1 MFNDAFENP
10 SYDDHGLETTENHI
24 IESASNISTLQSN
37 NHFPASSN
45 SPPPAPEWTDPDL
58 IVNNTSMNVDDC
70 HTFDQ
75 TIAPMTWA
83 YQRDAEENLYI
94 QHGFSPL
101 NAEAPSADGD
111 LDWKI
116 VRKVLGLVKNST
128 PRSYHPAI
136 QAFVT
141 NMINR
146 SGDADA
152 VRTIVDLDISTN
164 TAFPLQKLS
173 HNLFVVD
180 ANTFRGEVYY
190 FITVKNSQ
198 TLQPCWQLATNYAPA
213 VLQCFR
219 EDLGGSVQNAAHFLL
234 SNGIPFNTFSCHVDL
249 SPRAKNTRTYM
260 PHSLGWRPTGHR
272 PGPRE
277 YTVYEELRD
286 RVLNRP
292 YRHAALLQGGIVW
305 CLALHALEFPTD
317 AEISVTQGPLEDA
330 LTRGTIIGLDDG
342 VELFDDT
349 LTEEEIELICGVYKW
364 STGMC
369 DV

>member
-1 MFNDAFENP
+1 
-10 SYDDHGLETTENHI
+10 
-24 IESASNISTLQSN
+24 
-37 NHFPASSN
+37 
-45 SPPPAPEWTDPDL
+45 
-58 IVNNTSMNVDDC
+58 MN
-70 HTFDQ
+70 
-75 TIAPMTWA
+75 AK
-83 YQRDAEENLYI
+83 
-94 QHGFSPL
+94 
-101 NAEAPSADGD
+101 APSADGD
-111 LDWKI
+111 LDWKT
-116 VRKVLGLVKNST
+116 VGKVLGLMKNST
-128 PRSYHPAI
+128 PCSYRPTI

-152 VRTIVDLDISTN
+152 VCTIVNLDISTN
-164 TAFPLQKLS
+164 AAFPLQKLS
-173 HNLFVVD
+173 HNLFVVN
-180 ANTFRGEVYY
+180 ANTFCREVYY

-198 TLQPCWQLATNYAPA
+198 TLQLCWQLTTNYAPA

-219 EDLGGSVQNAAHFLL
+219 EDLGGSVRNAACFLL

-249 SPRAKNTRTYM
+249 SPRAKNTRTYT
-260 PHSLGWRPTGHR
+260 PHSLGWHPTGHR

-277 YTVYEELRD
+277 YTVYEELQD
-286 RVLNRP
+286 RVLNHP

-305 CLALHALEFPTD
+305 RLALHALEFPTD
-317 AEISVTQGPLEDA
+317 AEISVTQGPSECA

-342 VELFDDT
+342 MELFDDT